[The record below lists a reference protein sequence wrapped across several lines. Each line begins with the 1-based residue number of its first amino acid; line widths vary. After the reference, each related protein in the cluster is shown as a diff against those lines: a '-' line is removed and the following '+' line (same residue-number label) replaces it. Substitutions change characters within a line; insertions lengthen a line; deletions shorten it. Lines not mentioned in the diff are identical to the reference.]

1 MLAWLAPILV
11 LGLVIFVHELGHFLA
26 AKALGVYAPRFSLG
40 WGRALLRWRPKGSE
54 TEYVISALP
63 IGGYVRMASREDE
76 SAQILEG
83 GGEEVKEGAEKD
95 PRWDPDA
102 MVPHGPHPVPA
113 NRWFESKPTW
123 ARVVILLAGVTMN
136 VLLTLSVATGIF
148 AVKGRSYYQPVI
160 DSLMTGMPAEQAGF
174 KSGDSVVAVNGAP
187 VKMWNDVVEKISTSA
202 GQQMQVD
209 VMRAGSRVSLTVVPE
224 ADKVVDTT
232 AGAVP
237 KTGQTGQT
245 GKIGAWV
252 RTSNPGHDPVSLGA
266 AGVAGWNYTWA
277 QAGAVL
283 GVLKGLFGG
292 SVSVKQLGGPI
303 AIATASVAAARDG
316 AESLFALIAFLSINL
331 AVLNLLPVPI
341 LDGGQIILTVAEGI
355 RGKPV
360 SMRVRESLM
369 KVGLVL
375 IGLLFVTVM
384 FNDIKG
390 LVMRL
395 FS

>member
-1 MLAWLAPILV
+1 MLAWLAPVLV
-11 LGLVIFVHELGHFLA
+11 LGLVVFVHELGHFLA

-40 WGRALLRWRPKGSE
+40 WGPALLRWRSKGSE

-83 GGEEVKEGAEKD
+83 GGETLKEDADKD

-160 DSLMTGMPAEQAGF
+160 DSLMAGMPAEKAGF

-202 GQQMQVD
+202 GQNMQVD
-209 VMRAGSRVSLTVVPE
+209 VMRAGTRVSLTVVPE
-224 ADKVVDTT
+224 TDKVVDTT
-232 AGAVP
+232 AGAAR
-237 KTGQTGQT
+237 KT

-252 RTSNPGHDPVSLGA
+252 RTTNPGHDAVSLA
-266 AGVAGWNYTWA
+266 AAASAGWSYTWT
-277 QAGAVL
+277 QAGAVF
-283 GVLKGLFGG
+283 GVLKGLFRG

-303 AIATASVAAARDG
+303 AIASASVAAARDG
-316 AESLFALIAFLSINL
+316 AESLLALIAFLSINL

-341 LDGGQIILTVAEGI
+341 LDGGQVLLTVAEGI

-360 SMRVRESLM
+360 SMRIRENLM

-390 LVMRL
+390 LVMRFL
-395 FS
+395 G